1 MKKTTVAASGLLTA
15 AFCML
20 LLTECKKSDNNSAR
34 SKLLIGGAW
43 KYKEA
48 SVDLDNNGTGETPL
62 PTGTLQSCD
71 LDNTVTFRTDTSGV
85 VDEGATKCDATY
97 PQTNPFKYTYNTSTN
112 TLNFSTAI
120 LAGISG
126 DVKVLDISA
135 TQLKLSKVLTV
146 TGSPIPLTVVV
157 TLVH

>member
-1 MKKTTVAASGLLTA
+1 MKKPTVATSGILIA
-15 AFCML
+15 AFFL
-20 LLTECKKSDNNSAR
+20 LFTHCKKSDNNSAK
-34 SKLLIGGAW
+34 SKLLISGPW

-48 SVDLDNNGTGETPL
+48 SIDLDNNGTGETPL

-126 DVKVLDISA
+126 DVKVLDISS
-135 TQLKLSKVLTV
+135 TQLKISKAITV
-146 TGSPIPLTVVV
+146 TGAPIPLTVVV